1 MSSTINQRVQALG
14 DPLRR
19 AWFWGLIGLAA
30 VMVVWVIFAAL
41 GWPGELDTCTLP
53 GGNCYCE
60 AYPPGPVAIKQP
72 SNTWS
77 GLFAALAGL
86 VILFIADRDRLAGP
100 HADDAAPMATGGLY
114 PIMYGALVTFLGPGA
129 MFFHAGLTRF
139 GGWMDNHSMVLYVS
153 FLLLYD
159 ASRLLRFDTN
169 RVLFIII
176 FAAANV
182 IFGTLIWF
190 AQGSGTIIFAIL
202 AVVAVLVQVV
212 ILIWSPRGLVR
223 RPWPWLVFAVI
234 AFGVGTLVWRLTWT
248 DAPWCD
254 PQSPIQG
261 HFIWHLLAMAATPFL
276 IFFYLRDET
285 RA

>member
-1 MSSTINQRVQALG
+1 MFSAINPHVQVLA

-19 AWFWGLIGLAA
+19 AWFWGLIGFAG
-30 VMVVWVIFAAL
+30 VMLLWVILAAL

-60 AYPPGPVAIKQP
+60 AYPRAAAFVKQP

-86 VILFIADRDRLAGP
+86 VILFITDLDRLAGRG
-100 HADDAAPMATGGLY
+100 ADDASPMSGGGLY
-114 PIMYGALVTFLGPGA
+114 PIMYGAVTTFLGPGA
-129 MFFHAGLTRF
+129 MFFHASLTRF

-159 ASRLLRFDTN
+159 ASRIFRFDAN
-169 RVLFIII
+169 KLLVVIL

-182 IFGTLIWF
+182 VFGLLIWF
-190 AQGSGTIIFAIL
+190 VQGSGTIMFAIL
-202 AVVAVLVQVV
+202 AGLAISAQIV
-212 ILIWSPRGLVR
+212 ILLAKPWGLER
-223 RPWPWLVFAVI
+223 RFLPWLLLALISFAV
-234 AFGVGTLVWRLTWT
+234 ATVVWRLTWT

-276 IFFYLRDET
+276 IFFYLRTES
-285 RA
+285 RR

>member
-1 MSSTINQRVQALG
+1 MAL
-14 DPLRR
+14 
-19 AWFWGLIGLAA
+19 
-30 VMVVWVIFAAL
+30 WVIFAVI

-60 AYPPGPVAIKQP
+60 AYPPGPVAVKQP

-77 GLFAALAGL
+77 GLFAAIAGL

-100 HADDAAPMATGGLY
+100 RAGETTPMIAGGLY
-114 PIMYGALVTFLGPGA
+114 PVMYGAVTTFLGPGA

-153 FLLLYD
+153 FLLLVD
-159 ASRLLRFDTN
+159 ASRLFRCDTN
-169 RVLFIII
+169 KFLLVIA

-182 IFGTLIWF
+182 LFGGLIWF
-190 AQGSGTIIFAIL
+190 VQGSGTIIFAIL
-202 AVVAVLVQVV
+202 AGLAVSVQIV
-212 ILIWSPRGLVR
+212 ILLA
-223 RPWPWLVFAVI
+223 RPWGLERHFLPWLLLALISFTVATV
-234 AFGVGTLVWRLTWT
+234 VWRLTWT
-248 DAPWCD
+248 GAPLCD

-276 IFFYLRDET
+276 LFFYLRDEA